1 MLQDLLTSAPV
12 IVCSLNTMMLLLNWR
27 RQPNSAVG
35 WLTVWSVATMLLY
48 ACHFL
53 YFQHATEF
61 LPVSDSLYTVCNLV
75 VYPLYLI
82 YISEQTDLQPLSS
95 KPLMVGGVW
104 VLGLLGGVILFTL
117 YAVMDES
124 ETHEFIN
131 TFLYHDRSDGL
142 EGTAWLQYVAHRT
155 CQTIFAV
162 EVVVVAMI
170 GYRKIKRYNATLEQL
185 CADTDDKSLRPI
197 GIILQL
203 LVVTG
208 VLSFAVNYIGRQH
221 FADSLWLAVPALVF
235 SVMLF
240 SITWV
245 GLNYHTTLRDISNSK
260 VTTGT
265 TVEENKPASQN
276 DQRAMKNQLEQLMM
290 QERIFLRQDL
300 RLDDVALMLGTNR
313 TYLLATLRNE
323 MGMTFKEYINR
334 QRIAYAE
341 ELMRRVPNISKIEV
355 ASQSGYGTPSS
366 FYRNMKAY
374 GHSDI

>member
-104 VLGLLGGVILFTL
+104 VLGLLGGVIIFTL

-131 TFLYHDRSDGL
+131 TFLYHDRSYGL

-235 SVMLF
+235 SVLLF

-265 TVEENKPASQN
+265 MVEENKPASQN
-276 DQRAMKNQLEQLMM
+276 GQRAMKNQLEQLMM

-374 GHSDI
+374 GHSDV

>member
-95 KPLMVGGVW
+95 KPLLVGGVW
-104 VLGLLGGVILFTL
+104 VLGLLGGVIIFTL

-131 TFLYHDRSDGL
+131 TFLYNNRSDGL

-235 SVMLF
+235 SVLLF

-374 GHSDI
+374 GHSDV

>member
-95 KPLMVGGVW
+95 KPLLVGGVW
-104 VLGLLGGVILFTL
+104 VLGLLGGVIIFTL

-235 SVMLF
+235 SVLLF

-374 GHSDI
+374 GHSNV

>member
-1 MLQDLLTSAPV
+1 
-12 IVCSLNTMMLLLNWR
+12 MMLLLNWR

-95 KPLMVGGVW
+95 KPLLVGGVW
-104 VLGLLGGVILFTL
+104 VLGLLGGVIIFTL

-131 TFLYHDRSDGL
+131 TFLYNNRSDGL

-235 SVMLF
+235 SVLLF

-374 GHSDI
+374 GHSDV

>member
-95 KPLMVGGVW
+95 KPLLVGGVW
-104 VLGLLGGVILFTL
+104 VLGLLGGVIIFTL

-131 TFLYHDRSDGL
+131 TFLYHNRSDGL

-235 SVMLF
+235 SVLLF

-374 GHSDI
+374 GHSDV

>member
-104 VLGLLGGVILFTL
+104 VLGLLGGVIIFTL
-117 YAVMDES
+117 YAMMDES

-374 GHSDI
+374 GHSDV

>member
-104 VLGLLGGVILFTL
+104 VLGLLGGVIIFTL

-142 EGTAWLQYVAHRT
+142 EGTAWLQSVAHRT

-221 FADSLWLAVPALVF
+221 FAESLWLAVPALVF
-235 SVMLF
+235 SVLLF

-276 DQRAMKNQLEQLMM
+276 NQRAMKNQLEQLMM

-374 GHSDI
+374 GHSDV

>member
-27 RQPNSAVG
+27 RQPNSVVG

-82 YISEQTDLQPLSS
+82 FISEQTDLQPLSS
-95 KPLMVGGVW
+95 KPLLVGGVW
-104 VLGLLGGVILFTL
+104 VLGLLGGVIIFTL

-235 SVMLF
+235 SALLF

-260 VTTGT
+260 ATTGT
-265 TVEENKPASQN
+265 TVEENKPASQHE
-276 DQRAMKNQLEQLMM
+276 QRAMKNQLEQLMM
-290 QERIFLRQDL
+290 QERIFLRHDL

-374 GHSDI
+374 GHSDV

>member
-95 KPLMVGGVW
+95 KPLLVGGVW
-104 VLGLLGGVILFTL
+104 VLGLLGGVIIFTL

-131 TFLYHDRSDGL
+131 TFLYHNRSDGL

-374 GHSDI
+374 GHSDV

>member
-104 VLGLLGGVILFTL
+104 VLGLLGGVIIFTL

-131 TFLYHDRSDGL
+131 TFLYNNRSDGL

-170 GYRKIKRYNATLEQL
+170 GYRKIKRYNRTLEQL

-235 SVMLF
+235 SVLLF

-374 GHSDI
+374 GHSDV

>member
-95 KPLMVGGVW
+95 KPLLVGGVW
-104 VLGLLGGVILFTL
+104 VLGLLGGVIIFTL

-131 TFLYHDRSDGL
+131 TFLYNNRSDGL

-221 FADSLWLAVPALVF
+221 FADSLWMAVPALVF
-235 SVMLF
+235 SVLLF

-374 GHSDI
+374 GHSDV

>member
-27 RQPNSAVG
+27 RQPNSVVG

-95 KPLMVGGVW
+95 MPLMVGGVW
-104 VLGLLGGVILFTL
+104 VLGLLGGVIIFTL

-131 TFLYHDRSDGL
+131 TFLYHNRSDGL

-221 FADSLWLAVPALVF
+221 FADSLWLAAPALVF
-235 SVMLF
+235 SVLLF

-265 TVEENKPASQN
+265 TVEENKPASQHE
-276 DQRAMKNQLEQLMM
+276 QRAMKNQLEQLMM

-374 GHSDI
+374 GHSDV

>member
-27 RQPNSAVG
+27 RQPNSVVG

-104 VLGLLGGVILFTL
+104 VLGLLGGVIIFTL

-142 EGTAWLQYVAHRT
+142 EGTAWLQSVAHRT

-235 SVMLF
+235 SVLLF

-374 GHSDI
+374 GHSDV

>member
-95 KPLMVGGVW
+95 MPLMVGGVW
-104 VLGLLGGVILFTL
+104 VLGLLGGVIIFTL

-131 TFLYHDRSDGL
+131 TFLYNNRSDGL
-142 EGTAWLQYVAHRT
+142 EGTAWLQSVAHRT

-170 GYRKIKRYNATLEQL
+170 GYRKIKRYNRTLEQL

-235 SVMLF
+235 SVLLF

-374 GHSDI
+374 GHSDV

>member
-104 VLGLLGGVILFTL
+104 VLGLLGGVIIFTL

-131 TFLYHDRSDGL
+131 TFLYNNRSDGL

-235 SVMLF
+235 SVLLF

-374 GHSDI
+374 GHSDV

>member
-35 WLTVWSVATMLLY
+35 WLTVWSVAKMLLY

-95 KPLMVGGVW
+95 KPLMVGGIW
-104 VLGLLGGVILFTL
+104 VFGLLGGVIIFTL
-117 YAVMDES
+117 YAMMNES
-124 ETHEFIN
+124 ETREFIN

-235 SVMLF
+235 SVLLF

-374 GHSDI
+374 GHSDV

>member
-95 KPLMVGGVW
+95 KPLLVGGVW
-104 VLGLLGGVILFTL
+104 VLGLLGGVIIFTL

-131 TFLYHDRSDGL
+131 TFLYHNRSDGL

-235 SVMLF
+235 SVLLF

-260 VTTGT
+260 ATTGT
-265 TVEENKPASQN
+265 TVEENKPASQHE
-276 DQRAMKNQLEQLMM
+276 QRAMKNQLEQLMM

-374 GHSDI
+374 GHSDV

>member
-95 KPLMVGGVW
+95 KPLLVGGVW
-104 VLGLLGGVILFTL
+104 VLGLLGGVIIFTL

-131 TFLYHDRSDGL
+131 TFLYHNRSDGL

-170 GYRKIKRYNATLEQL
+170 GYRKIKRYNRTLEQL

-235 SVMLF
+235 SVLLF

-374 GHSDI
+374 GHSDV

>member
-95 KPLMVGGVW
+95 KPLLVGGVW
-104 VLGLLGGVILFTL
+104 VLGLLGGVIIFTL

-131 TFLYHDRSDGL
+131 TFLYHNRSDGL
-142 EGTAWLQYVAHRT
+142 EGTAWLQYVTHRT

-235 SVMLF
+235 SVLLF

-374 GHSDI
+374 GHSDV

>member
-95 KPLMVGGVW
+95 MPLMVGGVW
-104 VLGLLGGVILFTL
+104 VLGLLGGVIIFTL

-131 TFLYHDRSDGL
+131 TFLYHNRSDGL

-235 SVMLF
+235 SVLLF

-374 GHSDI
+374 GHSDV

>member
-27 RQPNSAVG
+27 RQPNSVVG

-95 KPLMVGGVW
+95 KPLLVGGVW
-104 VLGLLGGVILFTL
+104 VLGLLGGVIIFTL

-131 TFLYHDRSDGL
+131 TFLYHNRSDGL

-221 FADSLWLAVPALVF
+221 FADSLWLAVLALVF
-235 SVMLF
+235 SVLLF

-374 GHSDI
+374 GHSDV

>member
-95 KPLMVGGVW
+95 KPLLVGGVW
-104 VLGLLGGVILFTL
+104 VLGLLGGVIIFTL

-221 FADSLWLAVPALVF
+221 FAESLWLAVPALVF
-235 SVMLF
+235 SVLLF

-374 GHSDI
+374 GHSDV

>member
-104 VLGLLGGVILFTL
+104 VLGLLGGVIIFTL

-142 EGTAWLQYVAHRT
+142 EGTVWLQYVAHRT

-235 SVMLF
+235 SVLLF

-374 GHSDI
+374 GHSDV

>member
-104 VLGLLGGVILFTL
+104 VLGLLGGVIIFTL

-235 SVMLF
+235 SALLF

-374 GHSDI
+374 GHSDV

>member
-27 RQPNSAVG
+27 RQPNSVVG

-82 YISEQTDLQPLSS
+82 FISEQTDLQPLSS

-104 VLGLLGGVILFTL
+104 VLGLLGGVIIFTL

-235 SVMLF
+235 SALLF

-260 VTTGT
+260 ATTGT
-265 TVEENKPASQN
+265 TVEENKPASQHE
-276 DQRAMKNQLEQLMM
+276 QRAMKNQLEQLMM
-290 QERIFLRQDL
+290 QERIFLRHDL

-374 GHSDI
+374 GHSDV

>member
-95 KPLMVGGVW
+95 KPLLVGGVW
-104 VLGLLGGVILFTL
+104 VLGLLGGVIIFTL

-131 TFLYHDRSDGL
+131 TFLYHNRSDGL

-155 CQTIFAV
+155 CQAIFAV

-235 SVMLF
+235 SVLLF

-374 GHSDI
+374 GHSDV

>member
-95 KPLMVGGVW
+95 KPLLVGGVW
-104 VLGLLGGVILFTL
+104 VLGLLGGVIIFTL

-131 TFLYHDRSDGL
+131 TFLYNNRSDGL

-170 GYRKIKRYNATLEQL
+170 GYRKIKRYNRTLEQL

-221 FADSLWLAVPALVF
+221 FAESLWLAVPALVF
-235 SVMLF
+235 SVLLF

-374 GHSDI
+374 GHSDV

>member
-27 RQPNSAVG
+27 RQPNSVVG

-95 KPLMVGGVW
+95 MPLMVGGVW
-104 VLGLLGGVILFTL
+104 VLGLLGGVIIFTL

-131 TFLYHDRSDGL
+131 TFLYNNRSDGL
-142 EGTAWLQYVAHRT
+142 EGTAWLQSVAHRT

-170 GYRKIKRYNATLEQL
+170 GYRKIKRYNRTLEQL

-235 SVMLF
+235 SVLLF

-374 GHSDI
+374 GHSDV

>member
-104 VLGLLGGVILFTL
+104 VLGLLGGVIIFTL

-235 SVMLF
+235 SVLLF

-276 DQRAMKNQLEQLMM
+276 GQRAMKNQLEQLMM

-374 GHSDI
+374 GHSDV

>member
-104 VLGLLGGVILFTL
+104 VLGLLGGVIIFTL

-142 EGTAWLQYVAHRT
+142 EGTAWLQSVAHRT

-235 SVMLF
+235 SVLLF

-374 GHSDI
+374 GHSDV

>member
-95 KPLMVGGVW
+95 KPLLVGGVW
-104 VLGLLGGVILFTL
+104 VLGLLGGVIIFTL

-131 TFLYHDRSDGL
+131 TFLYHNRSDGL

-235 SVMLF
+235 SVLLF

-265 TVEENKPASQN
+265 TVAENKPASQN

-374 GHSDI
+374 GHSDV

>member
-95 KPLMVGGVW
+95 KPLLVGGVW
-104 VLGLLGGVILFTL
+104 VLGLLGGVIIFTL

-131 TFLYHDRSDGL
+131 TFLYNNRSDGL

-221 FADSLWLAVPALVF
+221 FADSLWLAVLALVF
-235 SVMLF
+235 SVLLF

-374 GHSDI
+374 GHSDV

>member
-104 VLGLLGGVILFTL
+104 VLGLLGGVIIFTL

-142 EGTAWLQYVAHRT
+142 EGTVWLQYVAHRT

-235 SVMLF
+235 SVLLF

-276 DQRAMKNQLEQLMM
+276 GQRAMKNQLEQLMM

-374 GHSDI
+374 GHSDV

>member
-35 WLTVWSVATMLLY
+35 WLIVWSVATMLLY

-95 KPLMVGGVW
+95 KPLLVGGVW
-104 VLGLLGGVILFTL
+104 VLGLLGGVIIFTL

-131 TFLYHDRSDGL
+131 TFLYNNRSDGL

-155 CQTIFAV
+155 CHTIFAV
-162 EVVVVAMI
+162 EVVVVTMI

-235 SVMLF
+235 SVLLF

-374 GHSDI
+374 GHSDV

>member
-104 VLGLLGGVILFTL
+104 VLGLLGGVIIFTL

-131 TFLYHDRSDGL
+131 TFLYHNRSDGL

-235 SVMLF
+235 SVLLF

-265 TVEENKPASQN
+265 TVEENKPASQH

-374 GHSDI
+374 GHSDV

>member
-1 MLQDLLTSAPV
+1 VLQDLLTSAPV

-95 KPLMVGGVW
+95 KPLLVGGVW
-104 VLGLLGGVILFTL
+104 VLGLLGGVIIFTL

-131 TFLYHDRSDGL
+131 TFLYHNRSDGL

-235 SVMLF
+235 SVLLF

-374 GHSDI
+374 GHSDV

>member
-95 KPLMVGGVW
+95 KPLLVGGVW
-104 VLGLLGGVILFTL
+104 VLGLLGGVIIFTL

-131 TFLYHDRSDGL
+131 TFLYHNRSDGL

-235 SVMLF
+235 SVLLF

-341 ELMRRVPNISKIEV
+341 ELMRRVPNMTKAEV
-355 ASQSGYGTPSS
+355 ACQSGYGTPSS

-374 GHSDI
+374 GHSDV

>member
-27 RQPNSAVG
+27 RQPNSVVG

-82 YISEQTDLQPLSS
+82 FISEQTDLQPLSS

-104 VLGLLGGVILFTL
+104 VLGLLGGVIIFTL

-155 CQTIFAV
+155 CQAIFAV
-162 EVVVVAMI
+162 EVVGVAVI
-170 GYRKIKRYNATLEQL
+170 GYRKIKRYNRTLEQL

-235 SVMLF
+235 SALLF

-290 QERIFLRQDL
+290 QERIFLRHDL

-374 GHSDI
+374 GHSDV

>member
-61 LPVSDSLYTVCNLV
+61 LPVSDSLYMVCNLV

-95 KPLMVGGVW
+95 KPLLVGGVW
-104 VLGLLGGVILFTL
+104 VLGLLGGVIIFTL

-131 TFLYHDRSDGL
+131 TFLYHNRSDGL

-235 SVMLF
+235 SVLLF

-265 TVEENKPASQN
+265 TVEENKPASQHE
-276 DQRAMKNQLEQLMM
+276 QRAMKNQLEQLMM

-374 GHSDI
+374 GHSDV

>member
-95 KPLMVGGVW
+95 KPLLVGGVW
-104 VLGLLGGVILFTL
+104 VLGLLGGVIIFTL

-155 CQTIFAV
+155 CQAIFAV

-221 FADSLWLAVPALVF
+221 FAESLWLAVPALVF
-235 SVMLF
+235 SVLLF

-374 GHSDI
+374 GHSDV